1 MRSVSSPR
9 GARSLRAAPRR
20 GVKPLPAC
28 RGSWADYGQSNTII
42 LVGLPRG
49 RHKVLIEV
57 VDPEGNVFTK
67 QTVTFRTP
75 GKPARQ

>member
-1 MRSVSSPR
+1 MKRWVGMAR
-9 GARSLRAAPRR
+9 G
-20 GVKPLPAC
+20 KHH
-28 RGSWADYGQSNTII
+28 I

-57 VDPEGNVFTK
+57 VDPEDNAFTK
-67 QTVTFRTP
+67 RTVTFRTP